1 MTDSHSPALAPVA
14 ELQHVRFSYDRG
26 VTWALDDVSL
36 TIHAG
41 ERMCLVGPNGS
52 GKSTLARLIAGLTAP
67 DDGRIV
73 LLGHTVYAPQ
83 SGPDADAY
91 RAARRGIGMV
101 FQNPED
107 QIVTTVVEDDVAFG
121 PENLGIAR
129 ERIGERI
136 TQTLDAVGLASHR
149 DADPTRMSGGQQ
161 QRAAIAGMLAMNPSM
176 LVLDEPTAMLD
187 ETARAEVMRVLDVL
201 QSRGTTIVHVTHHP
215 DETRHADRVVHMA
228 AGRIIEDAPGNEAAD
243 CPEPSAS
250 SDTISTAID
259 TTATG
264 SDVNVIAAPLPVL
277 GTSAEVATD
286 AANGTSATVTA
297 DTSTDIRGAV
307 PAGTTITSSSAL
319 AGVVSGAAASPA
331 EISVEAPANS
341 SPAPIIRV
349 SHLSYRYAGDQ
360 PPVIDDLSFTIT
372 KGETVALMGSNGS
385 GKSTLARLLCAL
397 AKPSAGSITVAGIPV
412 AWDKRAPIVGN
423 DGTVQRLKSA
433 NRKQLAQLRRRVGY
447 VMQNPEHQLFADTV
461 AEDVAY
467 GPRNQGLSESA
478 VGERVREA
486 LSLLHIEHLADR
498 SPFDLSGGQQRL
510 VAIAGVVACRPD
522 VLVMDEPTASLD
534 VHAKARIHELL
545 HTLQARGVT
554 MLIITHDRA
563 EAEELGDRVVRMPIA
578 PALDAPHESVHE
590 SHAPTAP
597 SVPNCRRSPI
607 HRLDPRVKMVG
618 FLAAMFTM
626 FAVNTPVQLALGVTL
641 TLAVMLFA
649 RLNPIRVLA
658 SIHPI
663 LALLVLM
670 SLCNLVVVRTGTPLV
685 AWGPFSITDQGVT
698 IAVLYA
704 CRFALVIILG
714 AVFLATTTPTAMTDA
729 FEALLRPFARFGL
742 HAQEIALV
750 MSLALRFIP
759 TLTDET
765 RSIVDAQAA
774 RGGSIE
780 TGSLTQRIKAMSAI
794 IVPVFA
800 GTLRHADNLSLA
812 LDARCYEEGIAR
824 THWRVFAPGPKDAV
838 FAVAVIGYIAA
849 IVAL

>member
-1 MTDSHSPALAPVA
+1 MTDSHSPALAPIA

-41 ERMCLVGPNGS
+41 ERLCLVGPNGS

-83 SGPDADAY
+83 SGPDAGAY

-228 AGRIIEDAPGNEAAD
+228 AGRIIADAPGNEAAD
-243 CPEPSAS
+243 CPEPSAL

-259 TTATG
+259 TAATG

-331 EISVEAPANS
+331 ETSVEAPAS
-341 SPAPIIRV
+341 SSSAPIIRV

-447 VMQNPEHQLFADTV
+447 VMQHPEHQLFADTV

-545 HTLQARGVT
+545 HTLKARGVT

-590 SHAPTAP
+590 SQTATAP
-597 SVPNCRRSPI
+597 SVPNRRRSPI

-670 SLCNLVVVRTGTPLV
+670 SLCNLIVVRTGTPLV

-824 THWRVFAPGPKDAV
+824 THWRVFAPGPKDAI